1 MAFVAVAIGVGA
13 LATVW
18 TTIYAANQQKKAA
31 GNARDDKRS
40 AEAKV
45 EELKLKRQEI
55 LNPYR
60 GATDLSSMA
69 KNLSGTMSN
78 PYAELGVATQAAEI
92 QMEQTDIAL
101 ANTLDTL
108 RATGASAGGA
118 TALAQAALQ
127 SKKGVSASIESQEA
141 QNEKLKAQGDQVLQS
156 RKQAEEQRMQSVAFS
171 EAQRLQ
177 GLDAAGNQYVFQQEE
192 NRLNADL
199 DRASGVVTQSQQD
212 IAQANQNQAAI
223 VAGGMSAVGNIVS
236 SGVGALGAMNTP
248 TTPTTPTTPPP
259 ASDKR
264 LKKNIEKIGESPS
277 GLNIY
282 SFEYID
288 NINGDGVY
296 QGVMS
301 DEIPTKAVVVHK
313 DGYDRVDYSKLD
325 VEFKKISNE
334 L

>member
-13 LATVW
+13 LATVG
-18 TTIYAANQQKKAA
+18 TTMYAANQQKKAA
-31 GNARDDKRS
+31 NAARGDKRT

-45 EELKLKRQEI
+45 EELKRSRQSI

-248 TTPTTPTTPPP
+248 TAQST

-288 NINGDGVY
+288 NINGKGVY

>member
-13 LATVW
+13 LTTVG
-18 TTIYAANQQKKAA
+18 TTMYAANQQKKAA
-31 GNARDDKRS
+31 NAARGDKRT

-45 EELKLKRQEI
+45 EELKRSRQSI

-236 SGVGALGAMNTP
+236 SGVGAYGAMNTP
-248 TTPTTPTTPPP
+248 T
-259 ASDKR
+259 ADSDRR

-288 NINGDGVY
+288 NIYGKGVY

-301 DEIPTKAVVVHK
+301 DEIPIKAVVAHE

>member
-13 LATVW
+13 LATVG
-18 TTIYAANQQKKAA
+18 TTMYAANQQKKAA
-31 GNARDDKRS
+31 NAARGDKRT

-248 TTPTTPTTPPP
+248 TAQST

-288 NINGDGVY
+288 NINGKGVY

>member
-13 LATVW
+13 LATVG
-18 TTIYAANQQKKAA
+18 TTMYAANQQKKAA
-31 GNARDDKRS
+31 GNARDDKRT

-223 VAGGMSAVGNIVS
+223 ISGGMSAVGNIVS
-236 SGVGALGAMNTP
+236 SGVGALGGIEQANIAK
-248 TTPTTPTTPPP
+248 TT
-259 ASDKR
+259 SDRR

-288 NINGDGVY
+288 NINGKGVY

-301 DEIPTKAVVVHK
+301 DEIPSKAVVNHN

>member
-1 MAFVAVAIGVGA
+1 M
-13 LATVW
+13 
-18 TTIYAANQQKKAA
+18 YAANQQKKAA
-31 GNARDDKRS
+31 NAARGDKRT

-45 EELKLKRQEI
+45 EELKRSRQSI

-248 TTPTTPTTPPP
+248 TTPPTPPP

-301 DEIPTKAVVVHK
+301 DEIPTKAVVVHE

>member
-13 LATVW
+13 LATVG
-18 TTIYAANQQKKAA
+18 TTMYAANQQKKAA
-31 GNARDDKRS
+31 GNARGDKRT

-248 TTPTTPTTPPP
+248 TAQST

-288 NINGDGVY
+288 NINGKGVY

>member
-1 MAFVAVAIGVGA
+1 M
-13 LATVW
+13 
-18 TTIYAANQQKKAA
+18 YAANQQKKAA
-31 GNARDDKRS
+31 NAARGDKRT

-45 EELKLKRQEI
+45 EELKRSRQSI

-236 SGVGALGAMNTP
+236 SGVGAFGAIE
-248 TTPTTPTTPPP
+248 
-259 ASDKR
+259 AS
-264 LKKNIEKIGESPS
+264 KN
-277 GLNIY
+277 
-282 SFEYID
+282 
-288 NINGDGVY
+288 
-296 QGVMS
+296 
-301 DEIPTKAVVVHK
+301 
-313 DGYDRVDYSKLD
+313 
-325 VEFKKISNE
+325 
-334 L
+334 

>member
-1 MAFVAVAIGVGA
+1 MAFIAVAIGVGA
-13 LATVW
+13 LTTVG
-18 TTIYAANQQKKAA
+18 TTMYAANQQKKAA
-31 GNARDDKRS
+31 NAARGDKRT

-45 EELKLKRQEI
+45 EELKRSRQSI

-248 TTPTTPTTPPP
+248 TAQST

>member
-1 MAFVAVAIGVGA
+1 MTFIAAGIVTAGGLIGTIGS
-13 LATVW
+13 TV
-18 TTIYAANQQKKAA
+18 YSANQQKKAA
-31 GNARDDKRS
+31 NRARGDKRV

-45 EELKLKRQEI
+45 EELKRSREEI

-127 SKKGVSASIESQEA
+127 SKKGVSASIETQEA

-223 VAGGMSAVGNIVS
+223 TASGISAVGNIIS
-236 SGVGALGAMNTP
+236 SGVSAYATMNTP
-248 TTPTTPTTPPP
+248 ATPPP

-301 DEIPTKAVVVHK
+301 DEIPTKAVVVHE

>member
-13 LATVW
+13 LATVG
-18 TTIYAANQQKKAA
+18 TTMYAANQQKKAA
-31 GNARDDKRS
+31 GNARDDKRT

-248 TTPTTPTTPPP
+248 TAQST

-288 NINGDGVY
+288 NINGKGVY

>member
-1 MAFVAVAIGVGA
+1 MAFIAVAIGVGA
-13 LATVW
+13 LTTVG
-18 TTIYAANQQKKAA
+18 TTMYAANQQKKAA
-31 GNARDDKRS
+31 NAARGDKRT

-45 EELKLKRQEI
+45 EELKRSRQSI

-236 SGVGALGAMNTP
+236 SGVGAYGAMNTP
-248 TTPTTPTTPPP
+248 T
-259 ASDKR
+259 ADSDRR

-282 SFEYID
+282 SFEYIGSV
-288 NINGDGVY
+288 NKKGIY

-301 DEIPTKAVVVHK
+301 DEIPTKAVVVHE
-313 DGYDRVDYSKLD
+313 DGYDKVDYSKLD

>member
-13 LATVW
+13 LTTVG
-18 TTIYAANQQKKAA
+18 TTMYASNQQKKAA
-31 GNARDDKRS
+31 NKARGDKKT
-40 AEAKV
+40 AEARV
-45 EELKLKRQEI
+45 EELKESRQEI

-60 GATDLSSMA
+60 NAEDLSSLA
-69 KNLSGTMSN
+69 KNLSGSMSN

-92 QMEQTDIAL
+92 QMEQSDIAL

-127 SKKGVSASIESQEA
+127 SKKGIAASIEGQEA
-141 QNEKLKAQGDQVLQS
+141 QNQKLKAQGEQVLQG
-156 RKQAEEQRMQSVAFS
+156 RKQAEEQRMQSIAFS
-171 EAQRLQ
+171 EGQRMQ
-177 GLDAAGNQYVFQQEE
+177 GLDAAGNQYMFQQEE

-199 DRASGVVTQSQQD
+199 DRASGVVTQSQQA
-212 IAQANQNQAAI
+212 IAQANQSQAAI

-236 SGVGALGAMNTP
+236 SGVGALGGIEQANIANT
-248 TTPTTPTTPPP
+248 T
-259 ASDKR
+259 SDRR
-264 LKKNIEKIGESPS
+264 LKKNIEKIGESLS

-288 NINGDGVY
+288 NIYGEGVY

-301 DEIPTKAVVVHK
+301 DEIPIKAVVAHK

>member
-1 MAFVAVAIGVGA
+1 MAFIAVAIGVGA
-13 LATVW
+13 LTTVG
-18 TTIYAANQQKKAA
+18 TTMYAANQQKKAA
-31 GNARDDKRS
+31 NAARGDKRT

-248 TTPTTPTTPPP
+248 TAQST

-288 NINGDGVY
+288 NINGKGVY